1 VKSNNRNYK
10 VTGLQGNFDIEL
22 GANDIDLGFRVMKE
36 DYTQN
41 PYHIDDYNYTH
52 ATNSVQIAANKYD
65 ADGDDPYLHSESME
79 LYLTDT
85 ITIGSLNVTPGIRY
99 TSVDYTYKTDKG
111 SLDDTLVGIGANYEL
126 AESTILFAGLH
137 QGHAMPGSKAA
148 QNTATSMKEIEE
160 SVCFEIGVRGAL
172 GKLFYEVAFFNTDFE
187 NLLAAKSLANNVS
200 NTYNVG
206 DANTRGI
213 EGFIATD
220 LGENFGIG
228 IPVSLTATFTD
239 SEFEKLSAT
248 SSSGFTGSG
257 FYADAEVGNSF
268 AFIPDT
274 QLNFRIGLEFDKKST
289 YLNYHYQDDVF
300 TTAGNTESLES
311 YGVLDWSG
319 FLELKEG
326 VTAFAK
332 VTNLTD
338 NDYAHSNLPRGY
350 RPGAPRVWSLGM
362 EFDF

>member
-1 VKSNNRNYK
+1 
-10 VTGLQGNFDIEL
+10 
-22 GANDIDLGFRVMKE
+22 
-36 DYTQN
+36 
-41 PYHIDDYNYTH
+41 
-52 ATNSVQIAANKYD
+52 VQISPKSYD
-65 ADGDDPYLHSESME
+65 KSDPYYHSESME

-99 TSVDYTYKTDKG
+99 TSVDYTYVNDKG
-111 SLDDTLVGIGANYEL
+111 NLDDTLVGIGANYEL

-148 QNTATSMKEIEE
+148 QNTADSMKEIEE
-160 SVCFEIGVRGAL
+160 SVSFEIGIRGAL
-172 GKLFYEVAFFNTDFE
+172 GKLFYEVAFFNTDYE
-187 NLLAAKSLANNVS
+187 NLLALKSLSNNVS
-200 NTYNVG
+200 NSYNVG

-220 LGENFGIG
+220 LGENFGVG
-228 IPVSLTATFTD
+228 IPVSFAATFTD
-239 SEFEKLSAT
+239 TEFDNLGP
-248 SSSGFTGSG
+248 SGFTGSG

-268 AFIPDT
+268 AYVPDT

-289 YLNYHYQDDVF
+289 YLNYHWQDDVF
-300 TTAGNTESLES
+300 TTAGNTESIDS

-319 FLELKEG
+319 FLEIKEG

-338 NDYAHSNLPRGY
+338 SDYAHSDLPRGY
-350 RPGAPRVWSLGM
+350 RPGAPRIWSLGM